1 MRRITEEEI
10 NNLIKLDYDSFL
22 ETIVVQLITICSE
35 QNVMKELMESLD
47 GSEVGE
53 NVLKT
58 LRSLKLNSI
67 LDEGS

>member
-35 QNVMKELMESLD
+35 QNAMKEFMESLD
-47 GSEVGE
+47 SEVRE
-53 NVLKT
+53 DVLKT

>member
-1 MRRITEEEI
+1 MRKITEEEI

-35 QNVMKELMESLD
+35 QNVMKEFMESLD
-47 GSEVGE
+47 SEVRE
-53 NVLKT
+53 DVLKT

>member
-1 MRRITEEEI
+1 MRRITQEEI
-10 NNLIKLDYDSFL
+10 NNLLKLDYDSFL

-35 QNVMKELMESLD
+35 KNVMKEFMESLD
-47 GSEVGE
+47 SDVRED
-53 NVLKT
+53 VLKT

>member
-1 MRRITEEEI
+1 MRKITEEEI
-10 NNLIKLDYDSFL
+10 NNLIKLDHDSFL

-35 QNVMKELMESLD
+35 QNVMKEFMESLD
-47 GSEVGE
+47 SEVRE
-53 NVLKT
+53 DVLKT